1 MSESERIIGLYQR
14 HAGAWDQDR
23 SRGGLYE
30 RPWLDRFLALLPP
43 RSTILD
49 MGCGSAEPSAHYF
62 VDQGCAVTGID
73 SSPAL
78 VSMCKQRFPDQTF
91 PGQTWI
97 VADMR
102 GLSLNRRFDGILA
115 WDSFFHLCPED
126 QRAMF
131 PIFRNHAAPNAA
143 LMFTSGDSYGEAIGN
158 YEGEPLYHSSLDEA
172 EYRSLLSQNGF
183 EVAAYVARDSAC
195 GDHTIWLAQHK
206 S

>member
-1 MSESERIIGLYQR
+1 MSEAERIIGLYQR
-14 HAGAWDQDR
+14 HADAWDKDR

-30 RPWLDRFLALLPP
+30 KPWLDRFLALLPP
-43 RSTILD
+43 QPSILD
-49 MGCGSAEPSAHYF
+49 IGCGSAEPSAHYF
-62 VDQGCAVTGID
+62 IDQGCAVAGID

-78 VSMCKQRFPDQTF
+78 ISMCKKRF
-91 PGQTWI
+91 PGQTWF

-102 GLSLNRRFDGILA
+102 GLSLSRRFNGILA

-131 PIFRNHAAPNAA
+131 PIFRNHAASNAA

-158 YEGEPLYHSSLDEA
+158 FQGEPLYHSSLDEA
-172 EYRSLLSQNGF
+172 EYRSLLCQNGF
-183 EVAAYVARDSAC
+183 DVVAYVARDATC
-195 GDHTIWLAQHK
+195 GNHTIWLAQLR